1 MSDTSGAPHRIS
13 LDAAIKMT
21 TLYRAQRDVILGVQW
36 QGKDLLPLSET
47 FDRTAFDRLLAQ
59 PGCAAVRIYYGMD
72 ETLQVRAVVV
82 GVNAKDEDI
91 LPTPDAPDAEIL
103 DISKLCP
110 PVCGVESPLNS

>member
-13 LDAAIKMT
+13 LDTAIKMT
-21 TLYRAQRDVILGVQW
+21 TLYRAQRNTILGLEW

-59 PGCAAVRIYYGMD
+59 PGCTAVRIYYGMN
-72 ETLQVRAVVV
+72 EALQVRAVVV
-82 GVNAKDEDI
+82 GVTANGQDI

-103 DISKLCP
+103 DVTKVCP
-110 PVCGVESPLNS
+110 PHCPLGSPLNI